1 MAKVILG
8 VVYIYVV
15 TDAFKLW
22 FIPYLKLIKQYSFG
36 GKSLGR
42 TMVMMFGKTMVNK
55 MGQRNLLW
63 G

>member
-1 MAKVILG
+1 MVYPILNQG
-8 VVYIYVV
+8 LS
-15 TDAFKLW
+15 D
-22 FIPYLKLIKQYSFG
+22 KQYSFG

-42 TMVMMFGKTMVNK
+42 TIVMMFGKTMVNK